1 MRRNGAGGAGAERSK
16 RWETTDGGA
25 GALSIEDQMSPTLHR
40 FDHRDYV
47 SMTMEFRCNLR
58 CVHCMIEGTMDRLAP
73 ESQERFAEL
82 LAENARHRRWKGLI
96 LTGSEITLRRDL
108 PDLAKRARAAG
119 FDHVRIQ
126 THGMHLAQ
134 AGYCDALIEAGV
146 DEYFVSVAGPDAQTH
161 DAITTVPGSF
171 NKTLRGLENL
181 DRRDGVV
188 TLTNSVVTNR
198 SFRLLPQLVERL
210 AHLRNLVQMEFWVYW
225 PMSETDDKDLIAP
238 HSAVTPYLRQAVA
251 RARALGRGVE
261 VKNFPQCLL
270 GEDGAA
276 LMNTQPQL
284 FIDAAFWPE
293 FMRNG
298 FYQCVYRDR
307 CASTECLGLSTA
319 YIAKFGYDE
328 KILRPIRASA
338 AE

>member
-1 MRRNGAGGAGAERSK
+1 MGS
-16 RWETTDGGA
+16 
-25 GALSIEDQMSPTLHR
+25 LSVQSRATGPGQGQFQR
-40 FDHRDYV
+40 FDQRDYV

-73 ESQERFAEL
+73 ESADRFDEL
-82 LAENARHRRWKGLI
+82 LAHNAQNRRWKGLI

-108 PDLAKRARAAG
+108 PELARRARAAG
-119 FDHVRIQ
+119 FQHVRIQ

-134 AGYCDALIEAGV
+134 PAYCDALLEAGV
-146 DEYFVSVAGPDAQTH
+146 DEYFVSVAGPDAETH

-171 NKTLRGLENL
+171 EKTLRGLEIL
-181 DRRDGVV
+181 DGHAGAV
-188 TLTNSVVTNR
+188 TLTNTVVTSR
-198 SFRLLPQLVERL
+198 SFHLLEQVVDRL

-225 PMSETDDKDLIAP
+225 PMSETDEKDLIAP
-238 HSAVTPYLRQAVA
+238 HAEIAPYLRAAVA

-261 VKNFPQCLL
+261 VKNFPECLL
-270 GEDGAA
+270 GDDGAA

-284 FIDAAFWPE
+284 FTDPAFWPE

-319 YIAKFGYDE
+319 YIAKYGYE
-328 KILRPIRASA
+328 ERILHPLAPSDVA
-338 AE
+338 P